1 MMLCSIILSH
11 IHSYRGY
18 SVRIRGVAFSSHF
31 QYDLP
36 NGLTQSSVQG
46 TEGSVFLITSVPW
59 SLKLTFPQSAQLQP
73 LPPDWSVRG
82 Q

>member
-1 MMLCSIILSH
+1 MILCSVMLSH

-18 SVRIRGVAFSSHF
+18 SVRMRGVAFSSQF

-36 NGLTQSSVQG
+36 NGLTRSSVQG
-46 TEGSVFLITSVPW
+46 TEGSVFLIPSVPW
-59 SLKLTFPQSAQLQP
+59 SLKLTFPQPAQLQP
-73 LPPDWSVRG
+73 LPPVWSVRG